1 MKARNPSGGI
11 MQNKRYKPLIDKL
24 FYIMLVPTAILTIS
38 MIVLA
43 THSIPA
49 LIVTSVVA
57 AAIIYLFISPLFG
70 YVELREG
77 SIFIKYGLFLA
88 KEIPYGSIRGVEKER
103 KFYCDS
109 MLSLKGAF
117 EHVNIK
123 YGKFDVTT
131 VSVKTNDA
139 LIRDIGER
147 TSEK

>member
-1 MKARNPSGGI
+1 
-11 MQNKRYKPLIDKL
+11 MQTKRYKPLVDKL
-24 FYIMLVPTAILTIS
+24 FYIMLIPTLLLTAA

-43 THSIPA
+43 THSTLA
-49 LIVTSVVA
+49 LIITCIV
-57 AAIIYLFISPLFG
+57 AAIILYLFISPLFG

-77 SIFIKYGLFLA
+77 SVFIKYGLFLS
-88 KEIPYGSIRGVEKER
+88 KEIPYSSIRGVQKEK

-109 MLSLKGAF
+109 MLSLKSAL

-139 LIRDIGER
+139 LIKDIEER
-147 TSEK
+147 TSVRL